1 MRCRLSV
8 GSFTLALVK
17 DAMKRPNM
25 LIVAASLALVN
36 VAAIAAPAAAPASA
50 LAATNP
56 FAALSTLPFH
66 YPAFDKIKDEHFLPA
81 YAAGMSEHLREVDA
95 IANNRKAPTFENTV
109 VALERSGQLLT
120 RVATT
125 FSSLQGANTNDTLD
139 AIDREM
145 SPKLAAHNDAV
156 FLNAKLYQR
165 VKTLYDK
172 RAKLGLDAESKHL
185 LDRYHKDFVR
195 AGAQLSAQDKEKLK
209 AFNSDIATLQTTF
222 TQNVLKETNAS
233 ALIVDTRAE
242 LAGMSEAA
250 IDAAAADAKTRGHD
264 GKFAIA
270 LVNTSGQ
277 PPLAV
282 LSNRAVRERLMNA
295 SLERGSHG
303 GEFDNRG
310 VVVKLA
316 KLRAER
322 AALLGYP
329 NFAAYSL
336 EDQTAKDTGAVN
348 KLLSELAKP
357 AVTNARKEADDI
369 QKVIDA
375 EKGGFKVGAADW
387 AFYTDKVR
395 AQRFNF
401 DENQLK
407 PYFELDNVLVN
418 GVFFAAGKLY
428 GLSFK
433 ERKDLP
439 VYNPDVRV
447 FDVFDANGKQL
458 AIFLA
463 DMYARSNKQGG
474 AWMNEYVSQSGL
486 MGTHSVVANH
496 LNIPKPP
503 AGEPTLLTVD
513 EVKTAFHEFGHALH
527 GMFSNV
533 KYPRFS
539 GTNVPRDF
547 VEYPSQ
553 VNEMWMIAPEV
564 LANYAKHYKTGAAM
578 PKELLD
584 KVIASKKF
592 NQGFLTTEYLAAS
605 LVDQRWHQLGAAQ
618 VPSDV
623 LGFEAA
629 ALKDAGIDFAPVPP
643 RYRTTYFSHSF
654 SGGYSAGYYAYL
666 WSEKLD
672 ADTVEWFKEN
682 GGLQRKNGD
691 HFRKTLLS
699 RGGTADALDLFRNFR
714 GRDPKIEPLLNRRGL
729 NAN

>member
-1 MRCRLSV
+1 MN
-8 GSFTLALVK
+8 
-17 DAMKRPNM
+17 RPHL
-25 LIVAASLALVN
+25 LIVAASLALIQP
-36 VAAIAAPAAAPASA
+36 AFAAPAAAAA
-50 LAATNP
+50 LAASNP
-56 FAALSTLPFH
+56 FAKLSTLPFH

-81 YAAGMSEHLREVDA
+81 YAAGMREQLREVDG
-95 IANNRKAPTFENTV
+95 IANNPKPATFDNTI
-109 VALERSGQLLT
+109 VAMERSGQLLA

-125 FSSLQGANTNDTLD
+125 FSNLQGANTNDKLD
-139 AIDREM
+139 EIDREM
-145 SPKLAAHNDAV
+145 SPRLAAHNDTI
-156 FLNAKLYQR
+156 FLNEKLFRR
-165 VKTLYDK
+165 VKALYDR
-172 RAKLGLDAESKHL
+172 RARLGLDAESAYL
-185 LDRYHKDFVR
+185 LERYNKDFVR
-195 AGAQLSAQDKEKLK
+195 AGARLSAADKVKLK
-209 AFNSDIATLQTTF
+209 ALNGEIATLQTGF
-222 TQNVLKETNAS
+222 TQNVLKEINAS
-233 ALIVDTRAE
+233 ALVVDTRVE

-250 IDAAAADAKTRGHD
+250 IDAAAAEAKKRGKD
-264 GKFAIA
+264 GKFVVA
-270 LVNTSGQ
+270 LINTTGQ
-277 PPLAV
+277 APLAV
-282 LSNRAVRERLMNA
+282 LTNRAVRERLMAA
-295 SLERGSHG
+295 SLARGSRG
-303 GEFDNRG
+303 GEFDNRPL
-310 VVVKLA
+310 VTRLA

-329 NFAAYSL
+329 NYAAYSL

-348 KLLSELAKP
+348 KLLAELARP
-357 AVTNARKEADDI
+357 AVANARKEAAEI

-375 EKGGFKVGAADW
+375 EQGGFKVAAADW
-387 AFYTDKVR
+387 DYYTDKVR
-395 AQRFNF
+395 AAQFNF

-447 FDVFDANGKQL
+447 FDVFDADGKQL

-503 AGEPTLLTVD
+503 AGEPTLLTYD
-513 EVKTAFHEFGHALH
+513 EVKTTFHEFGHALH

-553 VNEMWMIAPEV
+553 VNEMWMIWPEV
-564 LANYAKHYKTGAAM
+564 LANYAKHYKTGAPM

-584 KVIASKKF
+584 KVQAAKKF
-592 NQGFLTTEYLAAS
+592 NQGFMTTEYLAAS
-605 LVDQRWHQLGAAQ
+605 LVDQRWHQLTPAQ
-618 VPSDV
+618 VPTDV
-623 LGFEAA
+623 LAFEAN
-629 ALKDAGIDFAPVPP
+629 ALKEAGIDFAPVPP

-682 GGLQRKNGD
+682 GGLTRKNGD
-691 HFRKTLLS
+691 YFRKTLLS
-699 RGGTADALDLFRNFR
+699 RGGTMDAMQMFHNFR
-714 GRDPKIEPLLNRRGL
+714 GRDPKIEALLERRGL
-729 NAN
+729 TAQ